1 MSEMASQQILRIG
14 GYLNKKINPQLQF
27 GTFAHNTV

>member
-1 MSEMASQQILRIG
+1 MASQQILRIG
-14 GYLNKKINPQLQF
+14 GYLNKMTINPELQF